1 LITVTILHPNGERQE
16 VLLAGVPRVGEHVRL
31 GNGIPSTRLV
41 VEHVLWVE
49 GKGGGKEPDVIV
61 VVRPLPEGPKA

>member
-1 LITVTILHPNGERQE
+1 MITVTIVHPTGERQE

-31 GNGIPSTRLV
+31 GNGIPATRLV

-49 GKGGGKEPDVIV
+49 GRGREHEPDVIV
-61 VVRPLPEGPKA
+61 VVRPHVEGPPA